1 MKENYN
7 MREEY
12 SDTKNIE
19 IPKETLKKWQNIV
32 NTLAEIM
39 NVPAALIMRVN
50 PPEIEVLRAS
60 DNEENPYEAGDK
72 EKLLGL
78 YCEEVIKTDKEL
90 LIDDARKRGKWKDNP
105 DVKLGMISYFGFPL
119 KWPDGAIFGTICVL
133 DSEKN
138 EYSELFRKLMIQFKE
153 IIESHLELIFQRRE
167 IEREK
172 RIAEKYLEAA
182 GPVVV
187 ILDKE
192 GNVKKINK
200 RGCGILGYRKE
211 EIEGKNWFENF
222 IPERIRE
229 DVRSIFEKLISGEI
243 ELTENEESPVIVGG
257 GSERIILWHNNII
270 KNNEGEIFGT
280 ISSGIDITES
290 KEAQKKLKKSEEEK
304 SLILNGSPLLI
315 VYQNTEHE
323 IIWAN
328 RVAGESVGKKPEDLV
343 GKKCYEIWNQS
354 DTPCGDCPI
363 EKAIEKGELVSGE
376 MISPDG
382 RVWFIKGN
390 PVVNE
395 EGNIIGVIAT
405 TMNITERK
413 KAGEE
418 FRETKERYQ
427 KIVEN
432 ADEWIWILDKE
443 GNFKY
448 ANRAAL
454 EDSGYE
460 FEKWLGRGFQP
471 IVVEE
476 DLPKVGKIFAE
487 TLGGKSQHYELR
499 IKDKEGNI
507 RTLQVNTAPLLE
519 KGEAVGT
526 VSVGRDVTEEKEKER
541 ELIRM
546 DKLESLGV
554 LAGGIAHDFNNLLM
568 GIMGN
573 ISLAKM
579 SADDEIKEMLSDA
592 EKASKKA
599 SRLTEQLLTFS
610 KGGEPIKE
618 KTSIEDLVRESAE
631 FVLHGSNVKCSYNF
645 PEVLWEIEA
654 DKGQMSQV
662 INNIVL
668 NADQSMPEGGNV
680 LIEASNVVIGDDST
694 LPLSKG
700 KYIEISIED
709 EGVGIPEEHLNKIFD
724 PYFST
729 KLKGH
734 GLGMAT
740 VYSIIQKHEGHVKVE
755 SKLGEGT
762 TFFIYLPAEERD
774 DGKKY
779 EKEEIFLLKKPKI
792 LLMDDEEIVRKAIG
806 RMLKNRGS
814 EVVFA
819 EDGEEA
825 VQIFKEAKNSS
836 QPFDAMIL
844 DLTIPGGMGGK
855 ETVKKIREMDSNV
868 KIIVAS
874 GYSNDPVMANYEKYG
889 FDGVIVKPFDNE
901 ELIRVL
907 KSVIE
912 KE

>member
-1 MKENYN
+1 
-7 MREEY
+7 
-12 SDTKNIE
+12 
-19 IPKETLKKWQNIV
+19 
-32 NTLAEIM
+32 
-39 NVPAALIMRVN
+39 
-50 PPEIEVLRAS
+50 
-60 DNEENPYEAGDK
+60 
-72 EKLLGL
+72 
-78 YCEEVIKTDKEL
+78 
-90 LIDDARKRGKWKDNP
+90 
-105 DVKLGMISYFGFPL
+105 
-119 KWPDGAIFGTICVL
+119 
-133 DSEKN
+133 
-138 EYSELFRKLMIQFKE
+138 
-153 IIESHLELIFQRRE
+153 
-167 IEREK
+167 
-172 RIAEKYLEAA
+172 
-182 GPVVV
+182 
-187 ILDKE
+187 
-192 GNVKKINK
+192 
-200 RGCGILGYRKE
+200 
-211 EIEGKNWFENF
+211 
-222 IPERIRE
+222 
-229 DVRSIFEKLISGEI
+229 
-243 ELTENEESPVIVGG
+243 
-257 GSERIILWHNNII
+257 
-270 KNNEGEIFGT
+270 
-280 ISSGIDITES
+280 
-290 KEAQKKLKKSEEEK
+290 
-304 SLILNGSPLLI
+304 
-315 VYQNTEHE
+315 
-323 IIWAN
+323 
-328 RVAGESVGKKPEDLV
+328 
-343 GKKCYEIWNQS
+343 
-354 DTPCGDCPI
+354 
-363 EKAIEKGELVSGE
+363 
-376 MISPDG
+376 
-382 RVWFIKGN
+382 
-390 PVVNE
+390 
-395 EGNIIGVIAT
+395 
-405 TMNITERK
+405 
-413 KAGEE
+413 
-418 FRETKERYQ
+418 
-427 KIVEN
+427 
-432 ADEWIWILDKE
+432 
-443 GNFKY
+443 
-448 ANRAAL
+448 
-454 EDSGYE
+454 
-460 FEKWLGRGFQP
+460 
-471 IVVEE
+471 
-476 DLPKVGKIFAE
+476 
-487 TLGGKSQHYELR
+487 
-499 IKDKEGNI
+499 
-507 RTLQVNTAPLLE
+507 
-519 KGEAVGT
+519 

>member
-1 MKENYN
+1 MF
-7 MREEY
+7 EEY
-12 SDTKNIE
+12 PDTKNIE
-19 IPKETLKKWQNIV
+19 IPKETLKKWQGIV
-32 NTLAEIM
+32 NTMADII
-39 NVPAALIMRVN
+39 NVPAALIMRVE
-50 PPEIEVLRAS
+50 PPEIAVLSAS
-60 DNEENPYEAGDK
+60 DTEENPYEVGNK
-72 EKLLGL
+72 ENLLGL
-78 YCEEVIKTDKEL
+78 YCEEVIKTNREL
-90 LIDDARKRGKWKDNP
+90 LVADARESEKWKDNA

-153 IIESHLELIFQRRE
+153 IIKSHLELIFQRRE

-187 ILDKE
+187 ILNEE
-192 GNVKKINK
+192 GKVKRINE
-200 RGCGILGYRKE
+200 RGCGILGYRKK
-211 EIEGKNWFENF
+211 EIEGKDWFENF

-229 DVRSIFEKLISGEI
+229 NVRDIFKRLMSGEI
-243 ELTENEESPVIVGG
+243 EMTENEESPVIVAKGN
-257 GSERIILWHNNII
+257 ERIILWHNNIL
-270 KNNEGEIFGT
+270 KNEEGEIVGT
-280 ISSGIDITES
+280 ISSGIDTTES

-315 VYQNTEHE
+315 IYQNTEHE

-354 DTPCGDCPI
+354 DTPCGECPV

-390 PVVNE
+390 PVRDEKGDV
-395 EGNIIGVIAT
+395 IGAIGT

-413 KAGEE
+413 KAEE
-418 FRETKERYQ
+418 ELRKTKERYQ

-432 ADEWIWILDKE
+432 ANEWIWILDME
-443 GNFKY
+443 GNFTY
-448 ANRAAL
+448 ANRAAI
-454 EDSGYE
+454 EDSGYK
-460 FEKWLGRGFQP
+460 FENWLGRSFEP

-476 DLPKVGKIFAE
+476 DLSKVKRIFAE
-487 TLGGKSQHYELR
+487 TLAGKSQNYELK
-499 IKDKEGNI
+499 IKDKRGNI
-507 RTLQVNTAPLLE
+507 ITLHVNTAPLLE

-592 EKASKKA
+592 EKASRKA

-618 KTSIEDLVRESAE
+618 KTSIKDLVRESAE

-645 PEVLWEIEA
+645 PEDLWEIEA

-709 EGVGIPEEHLNKIFD
+709 EGVGIPEEHLDKIFD

-755 SKLGEGT
+755 SELGEGT
-762 TFFIYLPAEERD
+762 TFSIYLPAEEGD
-774 DGKKY
+774 DGEKY
-779 EKEEIFLLKKPKI
+779 EKEEIFLLEKLKI

-806 RMLKNRGS
+806 RMLEDRGS

-874 GYSNDPVMANYEKYG
+874 GYYNDPVMANYEKYG
-889 FDGVIVKPFDNE
+889 FNGVIAKPFNTE
-901 ELIRVL
+901 ELVRVL
-907 KSVIE
+907 KNVIG
-912 KE
+912 KG

>member
-1 MKENYN
+1 

-19 IPKETLKKWQNIV
+19 IPKETLKKWQGIV
-32 NTLAEIM
+32 NTMADII
-39 NVPAALIMRVN
+39 NVPAALIMRVE
-50 PPEIEVLRAS
+50 PPEITVLSAS
-60 DNEENPYEAGDK
+60 DTEENPYEVGNK
-72 EKLLGL
+72 ENLLGL
-78 YCEEVIKTDKEL
+78 YCEEVIKTNREL
-90 LIDDARKRGKWKDNP
+90 LVADARESEKWKDNP
-105 DVKLGMISYFGFPL
+105 DIELGMVSYFGFPL
-119 KWPDGAIFGTICVL
+119 KWPDGDIFGTICVL

-138 EYSELFRKLMIQFKE
+138 EYSELYKKIIVQFKE
-153 IIESHLELIFQRRE
+153 LVETHLELIFQRRE
-167 IEREK
+167 IEKEK
-172 RIAEKYLEAA
+172 EKTEKYLEAA
-182 GPVVV
+182 GPLVV
-187 ILDKE
+187 ILNEE
-192 GNVKKINK
+192 GKVEKINA
-200 RGCGILGYRKE
+200 RGCSILGYRKE

-222 IPERIRE
+222 IPERIRK
-229 DVRSIFEKLISGEI
+229 DVGDVFGRLMSGEI
-243 ELTENEESPVIVGG
+243 EMTENEESPVIVGG
-257 GSERIILWHNNII
+257 GGERIILWHNNIM
-270 KNNEGEIFGT
+270 KNNEGEIIGT
-280 ISSGIDITES
+280 ICSGIDITER

-328 RVAGESVGKKPEDLV
+328 RAAGESVGKEPEDLV
-343 GKKCYEIWNQS
+343 GKICYEIWNQS
-354 DTPCGDCPI
+354 DTPCEGCPV
-363 EKAIEKGELVSGE
+363 EKAIQKGELVSGE
-376 MISPDG
+376 IISPDG

-395 EGNIIGVIAT
+395 EGNIIGAIET

-413 KAGEE
+413 KAEE
-418 FRETKERYQ
+418 ELRETKERYQ

-454 EDSGYE
+454 EGSGYE

-487 TLGGKSQHYELR
+487 TLGGKNQHYEVR

-507 RTLQVNTAPLLE
+507 RILQVNTAPLLE
-519 KGEAVGT
+519 EGEAIGT
-526 VSVGRDVTEEKEKER
+526 VSVGRDVTEDKEKER

-546 DKLESLGV
+546 DKLESIGV

-579 SADDEIKEMLSDA
+579 SVDDEIKEMLSDA
-592 EKASKKA
+592 EKTSRKA
-599 SRLTEQLLTFS
+599 SCLAEQLLTFS

-618 KTSIEDLVRESAE
+618 KISIEDVIRESAE
-631 FVLHGSNVKCSYNF
+631 FVLHGSNVKCEYKF
-645 PEVLWEIEA
+645 YEDLWEIEA

-680 LIEASNVVIGDDST
+680 LIEARNVVIGDDST

-709 EGVGIPEEHLNKIFD
+709 EGMGIPEEHLDKIFD

-762 TFFIYLPAEERD
+762 TFFIYLPAEEGD
-774 DGKKY
+774 DGEKD
-779 EKEEIFLLKKPKI
+779 EKEEIFLLEKLKI

-806 RMLKNRGS
+806 RMLKDKGS

-889 FDGVIVKPFDNE
+889 FNEIIVKPFDNE
-901 ELIRVL
+901 ELVRVL
-907 KSVIE
+907 KSVIG
-912 KE
+912 KV